1 MKRLLL
7 PLIAL
12 LCFYGSSV
20 FVTFLPMSVIESD
33 RVLVPHF
40 LIIFI
45 LLMSVYYHNTTA
57 ILYAFIFGFL
67 YDSFFTEVLGVYL
80 FIFPFVT
87 FVTSKIMTAL
97 NSNWI
102 VTSLVIL
109 LNLSILELVVYQIN
123 LLIGKTDWAIETFAD
138 LRLWPTLILNAAFMI
153 IVSYPLKQLLLKLE
167 KERLED

>member
-12 LCFYGSSV
+12 ICFYGSSV
-20 FVTFLPMSVIESD
+20 FVTLLPMEVYNSD

-45 LLMSVYYHNTTA
+45 MLMSVYYHNATA
-57 ILYAFIFGFL
+57 ILYGFIFGFL

-80 FIFPFVT
+80 FIFPFTT
-87 FVTSKIMTAL
+87 FLTAKIMKVL
-97 NSNWI
+97 HSNLI
-102 VTSLVIL
+102 VTSIVML
-109 LNLSILELVVYQIN
+109 LNLSILEFLVYEIN
-123 LLIGKTDWAIETFAD
+123 LLIGKTEWDIVTFAD
-138 LRLWPTLILNAAFMI
+138 LRLWPTLVLNAAFMI
-153 IVSYPLKQLLLKLE
+153 IFSYPLKALLLKLE

>member
-20 FVTFLPMSVIESD
+20 FVTFLPLDIISSD

-57 ILYAFIFGFL
+57 VLYGFIFGFL
-67 YDSFFTEVLGVYL
+67 YDSFYTEVLGVYL

-87 FVTSKIMTAL
+87 FLTSRIMKVL

-102 VTSLVIL
+102 VTSIVIL
-109 LNLSILELVVYQIN
+109 LNVSLLEFIVYEIN
-123 LLIGKTDWAIETFAD
+123 FLIGKTDWDIAAFAD
-138 LRLWPTLILNAAFMI
+138 LRLWPTLVLNAVFI
-153 IVSYPLKQLLLKLE
+153 IIFSYPLKQLLLKLE